1 MSQERLTH
9 LATLFIEKDK
19 LDEINVD
26 AIINDYASKS
36 VKRNKKISSS
46 QYKHEVLSFLCCA
59 LCRKFGE
66 VANSGGDMA

>member
-26 AIINDYASKS
+26 AIINDFASKS

-46 QYKHEVLSFLCCA
+46 
-59 LCRKFGE
+59 
-66 VANSGGDMA
+66 